1 MAGSIGFRMTGLALL
16 LGASAVGLAVAA
28 GGDCTKIDAPTER
41 MICEDPQLNLLD
53 GMIAKIY
60 QDLKERLPAEDAETL
75 AGEQLQWI
83 ERRDGFLCPD
93 VYSCISTYNERLIEL
108 RRRQDAMTSL
118 KPEQRALLKRLR
130 ALLTRMEEQWELE
143 PVPGLTGLPNLGL
156 RGLFLRSGMTPGKF
170 RDWFGQ
176 GPFLSGPHGPDRYD
190 FHNKKDFG
198 RYDPRFLAAFKER
211 LGFLIDNPLTRPLM
225 LGFYDN
231 QMMDIAPAYFRM
243 HSYLHAPENA
253 GWVAEVSAQYRQALE
268 QDKGLFRDGYH
279 YPYREFQ
286 AVAKAIGDKEG
297 LNVHE
302 LTTAGPFW
310 LRRQMDGT
318 EGPVFELLALVM
330 KRLEAPAPQAPAT
343 P

>member
-1 MAGSIGFRMTGLALL
+1 MTGSTGMRLAALALA
-16 LGASAVGLAVAA
+16 LGTSGLGVAA
-28 GGDCTKIDAPTER
+28 ENCAKIEAPTER
-41 MICEDPQLNLLD
+41 MICEDPQLKLLD
-53 GMIAKIY
+53 DMIAKIY
-60 QDLKERLPAEDAETL
+60 QDLKKRLPAEDAESL
-75 AGEQLQWI
+75 AGEQMQWI

-93 VYSCISTYNERLIEL
+93 VYSCLSTYNERLIEL
-108 RRRQDAMTSL
+108 KRRLDALTSL

-130 ALLTRMEEQWELE
+130 ALLIRMEEQWELK
-143 PVPGLTGLPNLGL
+143 PVPGLTALPDLGL
-156 RGLFLRSGMTPGKF
+156 RGLYLRSQMTPAKF
-170 RDWFGQ
+170 RAWFGQ
-176 GPFLSGPHGPDRYD
+176 GPFLSGPHGQDLYD
-190 FHNKKDFG
+190 FQNKKDFG
-198 RYDPRFLAAFKER
+198 RYDPKFLAAFKEQ
-211 LGFLIDNPLTRPLM
+211 LDFLIGHPLSRPLM

-243 HSYLHAPENA
+243 HQYLHAPENA
-253 GWVAEVSAQYRQALE
+253 GWVAEISAQYRQALG
-268 QDKGLFRDGYH
+268 QDKGLFRDGYR

-318 EGPVFELLALVM
+318 EGPVFDLLTLVM
-330 KRLEAPAPQAPAT
+330 TRFEAPAPQAPAT